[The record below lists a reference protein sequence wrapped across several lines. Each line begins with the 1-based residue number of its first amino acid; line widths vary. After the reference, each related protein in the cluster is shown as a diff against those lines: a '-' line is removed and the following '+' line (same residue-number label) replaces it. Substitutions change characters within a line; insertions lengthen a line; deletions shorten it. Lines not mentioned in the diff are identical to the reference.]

1 MRARTTIIATLT
13 GAVAVALAFTPGVAG
28 ARPMGDAPSLVPL
41 GSFPV
46 GSTINAPYDCSDLA
60 EIAAGAWGREDDEG
74 PIGDTDLPVDGSV
87 YSFTPNVGPGE
98 YVAIVLCG
106 EEAVDEQIVERFTE
120 GIFDVG
126 DTTDEYLYSF
136 VLSDECDEIPD
147 TVPETTAPGTTVADT
162 TPDTTIADTTIPDT
176 TIPPTTFPPG
186 PARAPH
192 AAPDCPEVGSGGGS
206 LPATGSTSDGALTLV
221 ATLVVL
227 AGGAMLLVRRRL
239 V

>member
-1 MRARTTIIATLT
+1 MRARTTLIATLT

-87 YSFTPNVGPGE
+87 YSFTPTVGPGE

-126 DTTDEYLYSF
+126 ATTDEYLYSF
-136 VLSDECDEIPD
+136 ILYDECDEIPD
-147 TVPETTAPGTTVADT
+147 TVPDTTTPGTTTPGTTV
-162 TPDTTIADTTIPDT
+162 PDTTIPDT
-176 TIPPTTFPPG
+176 TIAAPTTFPPG

-192 AAPDCPEVGSGGGS
+192 VAPDCPEIGSGGGS
-206 LPATGSTSDGALTLV
+206 LPATGSSGEGALALV
-221 ATLVVL
+221 ATLAVL
-227 AGGAMLLVRRRL
+227 AGGAMLLVRRR
-239 V
+239 VA